1 MTETMFNPDLW
12 TNTWKE
18 VDKNSTKGA
27 ASVIRDIDAIAVR
40 MTNNLLIGRDK
51 EDDCSAFNGGNSA
64 VCKFYSFIFDNLLH
78 THICQHLLT
87 LVISIGLVM
96 ACEKRRLQLCDRP
109 YVFPQWN
116 VLKTDTVLNEIIEK
130 NKPTDSV
137 IIPESTWPKAE
148 YPDDAVS
155 GYIYY

>member
-64 VCKFYSFIFDNLLH
+64 VCKFYSFIF
-78 THICQHLLT
+78 
-87 LVISIGLVM
+87 
-96 ACEKRRLQLCDRP
+96 
-109 YVFPQWN
+109 
-116 VLKTDTVLNEIIEK
+116 
-130 NKPTDSV
+130 
-137 IIPESTWPKAE
+137 
-148 YPDDAVS
+148 
-155 GYIYY
+155 